1 MFISVNPVYLYA
13 TSNQYSF
20 FMKPNDIRDYIAKGR
35 LESAVRET
43 VVLAS
48 DTELENLAIGISNG
62 FRKYKKDNIA
72 GILDSNE
79 DSKRYNVL
87 TQQLLN
93 LLNEYELYQI
103 KGVKHTV
110 EKLTQELQVPAP
122 IPETSETITELAEIS
137 KEMQHVELA
146 ETKDEVKP
154 GVLQRVQ
161 RFIEKARE
169 PDSAYNKAI
178 KTVTNGYSI
187 LQDLAAD
194 CSRCIAVPRRGR
206 RMICLFPWI
215 DTPIHSGLEVPVERR
230 HANATRYSSSVG
242 DFTYPVFC
250 IPRNNF
256 PAEQTV
262 HPAAP
267 TGMVGIAQTDG

>member
-187 LQDLAAD
+187 LQDLAAGYN
-194 CSRCIAVPRRGR
+194 SVAEWFALPQVPRLLLKKVDR
-206 RMICLFPWI
+206 
-215 DTPIHSGLEVPVERR
+215 
-230 HANATRYSSSVG
+230 
-242 DFTYPVFC
+242 
-250 IPRNNF
+250 
-256 PAEQTV
+256 
-262 HPAAP
+262 
-267 TGMVGIAQTDG
+267 